1 MRNTDKLIVL
11 LTALSGAL
19 AVTMGAFG
27 AHGVADPQAREL
39 LRTGATYAL
48 PHAAA
53 ALAVLKRSPL
63 AALAF
68 ALGGLLF
75 AGSLDLLAFHAPR
88 IVGAVTPVGG
98 LALILGWGLAGW
110 AGLRAGDRSQS

>member
-1 MRNTDKLIVL
+1 MQRLDKPIVL
-11 LTALSGAL
+11 LAALSGVL
-19 AVTMGAFG
+19 GVGMGAFA

-39 LRTGATYAL
+39 LRTGAAYAL

-53 ALAVLKRSPL
+53 ALAIAKRSRL

-68 ALGGLLF
+68 AVGGLVF

-88 IVGAVTPVGG
+88 WVGAVTPVGG
-98 LALILGWGLAGW
+98 LVLIAGWILAGW
-110 AGLRAGDRSQS
+110 TGLREVDRSQS